1 MADPC
6 VFRRTNGDVPSGESV
21 KVIPMSEETQ
31 EQETRPVNGKSMYYY
46 IGKAWDTP
54 EKSYVKALNY
64 ERRIQWRKEENFLRI
79 ERPTRL
85 DRARALGYK
94 AKQGYVVVRARVRK
108 GSFQKRAIV
117 TGRRAKRKGINQ
129 ITVGKSLQRMAE
141 ERTAKRYPNLE
152 VLNSYWVGADGQQA
166 WYEVILVDPAHPV
179 IKADPKINWIC
190 DPDHKNRVYRG
201 KTSAGQKG
209 RGMRHTGK
217 GAEKARPSVRANQRR
232 IK

>member
-1 MADPC
+1 
-6 VFRRTNGDVPSGESV
+6 
-21 KVIPMSEETQ
+21 
-31 EQETRPVNGKSMYYY
+31 
-46 IGKAWDTP
+46 
-54 EKSYVKALNY
+54 
-64 ERRIQWRKEENFLRI
+64 KEENFLRI

-94 AKQGYVVVRARVRK
+94 AKQGYIVVRARVRK

-152 VLNSYWVGADGQQA
+152 VLNSYWVGADGQQE

-179 IKADPKINWIC
+179 IKSDKKINWIC
-190 DPDHKNRVYRG
+190 NSEHKNRVYRG

-217 GAEKARPSVRANQRR
+217 GAEKARPSVRANGRR

>member
-1 MADPC
+1 L
-6 VFRRTNGDVPSGESV
+6 GESG
-21 KVIPMSEETQ
+21 KVNNMSDET
-31 EQETRPVNGKSMYYY
+31 QETRPVNGKSMYSY
-46 IGKAWDTP
+46 IADAWNNP
-54 EKSYVKALNY
+54 SKSYVKALNY
-64 ERRIQWRKEENFLRI
+64 ERRIVWRKEENFCRV
-79 ERPTRL
+79 EKPTRL

-94 AKQGYVVVRARVRK
+94 AKQGYVIVRARVRK
-108 GSFQKRAIV
+108 GSFQKRTIRA
-117 TGRRAKRKGINQ
+117 GRRAKRKGINQ

-152 VLNSYWVGADGQQA
+152 VLNSYWVGADGQQE

-179 IKADPKINWIC
+179 IKADKKINWIC
-190 DPDHKNRVYRG
+190 NNTSKNRVYRG

>member
-1 MADPC
+1 MK
-6 VFRRTNGDVPSGESV
+6 E
-21 KVIPMSEETQ
+21 
-31 EQETRPVNGKSMYYY
+31 
-46 IGKAWDTP
+46 
-54 EKSYVKALNY
+54 LNY
-64 ERRIQWRKEENFLRI
+64 ERRIQWRKEENFVRV
-79 ERPTRL
+79 EKPTRL

-94 AKQGYVVVRARVRK
+94 AKQGYVIVRARVRK

-152 VLNSYWVGADGQQA
+152 VLNSYWVGADGQQE

-179 IKADPKINWIC
+179 IKADKKINWIC
-190 DPDHKNRVYRG
+190 ENTQTNRVYRG

>member
-1 MADPC
+1 
-6 VFRRTNGDVPSGESV
+6 
-21 KVIPMSEETQ
+21 MSEET
-31 EQETRPVNGKSMYYY
+31 QETRPVNGKSMYSY
-46 IGKAWDTP
+46 IADAWNVP
-54 EKSYVKALNY
+54 SKSYVKELNY
-64 ERRIQWRKEENFLRI
+64 ERRIQWRKEENFCRI

-152 VLNSYWVGADGQQA
+152 VLNSYWVGADGQLLGRSRRTA
-166 WYEVILVDPAHPV
+166 GVVRGHPRRPR
-179 IKADPKINWIC
+179 APR
-190 DPDHKNRVYRG
+190 H
-201 KTSAGQKG
+201 QG
-209 RGMRHTGK
+209 R
-217 GAEKARPSVRANQRR
+217 PQDQLDLRR
-232 IK
+232 DSQEPCLPR

>member
-1 MADPC
+1 
-6 VFRRTNGDVPSGESV
+6 
-21 KVIPMSEETQ
+21 MSEET
-31 EQETRPVNGKSMYYY
+31 QETRPVNGKSMYSY
-46 IGKAWDTP
+46 IADAWNVP
-54 EKSYVKALNY
+54 SKSYVKELNY
-64 ERRIQWRKEENFLRI
+64 ERRIQWRKEENFCRI

-152 VLNSYWVGADGQQA
+152 VLNSYWVGADGQQ
-166 WYEVILVDPAHPV
+166 
-179 IKADPKINWIC
+179 C
-190 DPDHKNRVYRG
+190 DDAHKNRVYRG